1 MPIIYVQTWSV
12 VQADTHCICKLK
24 PIIFVVVNID
34 VIDVHWLSRLIYQ
47 NLPLVA
53 YKNALKYAMWRP
65 KQMLEKPGGAIK
77 NGQMLEK
84 TESAI
89 TNGHSKDTCNIGHK

>member
-1 MPIIYVQTWSV
+1 
-12 VQADTHCICKLK
+12 
-24 PIIFVVVNID
+24 
-34 VIDVHWLSRLIYQ
+34 
-47 NLPLVA
+47 
-53 YKNALKYAMWRP
+53 MWRP